1 MDRASASEAE
11 NMGSTPVGRVYKFA
25 RFWFYISKARVVFKL
40 GFLKPLL
47 SYLLCADQRS
57 FLPLY
62 RLYKKI
68 K

>member
-11 NMGSTPVGRVYKFA
+11 NMGSTPVGREYFA
-25 RFWFYISKARVVFKL
+25 RPRLAGSARFVKRFP
-40 GFLKPLL
+40 LKHFL
-47 SYLLCADQRS
+47 SYPWCAGRQS
-57 FLPLY
+57 FLPPF